1 MWTDVVDLRDFYA
14 STLGWVAARAV
25 RGCIGDL
32 WPDVGGMRVL
42 GLGYALPYLRFKSE
56 PTSQAE
62 RVIAAMPAAQGI
74 IHWPKSGPNQTV
86 LVEEEEL
93 PFPDNSM
100 DRIVLV
106 HAVENSEH
114 LRLWLREVW
123 RVLTDSGRLIVVVP
137 NRSGLWALSER
148 TPFGHG
154 RPFTATQLSRLLRDS
169 LFTPTNSVRALF
181 VPPVRSHMVLGGAG
195 VWEKIGNRWF
205 PQLGGLHVMEAGTQI
220 YAPNPV
226 GARARRRVVPAPVN
240 TGLRRDKT

>member
-1 MWTDVVDLRDFYA
+1 
-14 STLGWVAARAV
+14 
-25 RGCIGDL
+25 
-32 WPDVGGMRVL
+32 
-42 GLGYALPYLRFKSE
+42 PYLRFKSE

-114 LRLWLREVW
+114 LRLLLREVW

-181 VPPVRSHMVLGGAG
+181 VPPVRSRMVLGGAG